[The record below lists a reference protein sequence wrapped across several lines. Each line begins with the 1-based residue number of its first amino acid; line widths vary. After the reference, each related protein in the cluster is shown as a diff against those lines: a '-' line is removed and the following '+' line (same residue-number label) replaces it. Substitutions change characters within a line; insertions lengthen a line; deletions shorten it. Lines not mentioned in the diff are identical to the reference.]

1 MRKVREVELKAVKI
15 LGFVF
20 AEGSPGTKN
29 LEDSY
34 GIDQVMGFLKSRI
47 EGLDIFLFE
56 NESDWMI
63 SGFFCKDDSMG
74 CFLKWWVSPN
84 LHTSS
89 HDPFLVGKKPHGNCW
104 GFTHHL

>member
-1 MRKVREVELKAVKI
+1 MAFLKVNPTTFISPIAMALHHQVDVDHSGSLNLREFILCMRKVREVELKAVKI

-34 GIDQVMGFLKSRI
+34 GIDQVMGFLKSLI

-56 NESDWMI
+56 NIGPDDFR
-63 SGFFCKDDSMG
+63 FF
-74 CFLKWWVSPN
+74 L
-84 LHTSS
+84 
-89 HDPFLVGKKPHGNCW
+89 
-104 GFTHHL
+104 